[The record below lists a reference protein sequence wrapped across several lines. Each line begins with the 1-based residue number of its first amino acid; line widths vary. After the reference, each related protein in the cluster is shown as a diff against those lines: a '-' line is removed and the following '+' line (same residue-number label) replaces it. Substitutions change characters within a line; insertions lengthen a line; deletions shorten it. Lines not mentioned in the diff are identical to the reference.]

1 MSKKGSSG
9 ASGSQKQRLIEIADG
24 TLAALDRGSYILED
38 VGEIYLTEA
47 ITRCIENTKL
57 YPPESVLAN
66 WTSRPSSSSLLQ
78 HHVRLPSTP
87 GTDSDR
93 SGSFAREKERDRDCK
108 IIILRT
114 STLAGA
120 RLLSTTTAKDKS
132 GGAVNANVIE
142 LEREENRIGILNFAS
157 AKHPGGGFKTGAQAQ
172 EESIARSST
181 LYPSL
186 ASPAAELFYQL
197 HRHDPQ
203 AGYYSHAMIYSPNV
217 LLLRDDDGQWLR
229 PICADVLT
237 SPAVNTKVVK
247 QSLLG
252 RLAPKSEMAKVERV
266 MRERA
271 ARALYAFE
279 RSGVRH
285 LVLGAWGCGVF
296 GNDVR
301 MVAGVWADLLAKDG
315 ARFKRSFD
323 RIVFAI
329 LGQEMF
335 REFEAAFEISAQ
347 GDGKYNPE
355 SMSLHSV

>member
-1 MSKKGSSG
+1 MSKKSGSS
-9 ASGSQKQRLIEIADG
+9 SQKQRLIDIADS
-24 TLAALDRGSYILED
+24 TLAVLDRGSYILED

-47 ITRCIENTKL
+47 ITRCVENTKL
-57 YPPESVLAN
+57 YPPDSVLAN
-66 WTSRPSSSSLLQ
+66 WTSRPSSSSLL
-78 HHVRLPSTP
+78 HHHIHLPSTP
-87 GTDSDR
+87 GTGSDR
-93 SGSFAREKERDRDCK
+93 SSSFAREKDRERECK
-108 IIILRT
+108 IIILQT

-120 RLLSTTTAKDKS
+120 RLLSTTTATNKGS
-132 GGAVNANVIE
+132 SINPNVIE
-142 LEREENRIGILNFAS
+142 LERDENKIGILNFAS

-186 ASPAAELFYQL
+186 LSPTAEHFYQL

-203 AGYYSHAMIYSPNV
+203 AGFYSHAMIYSPNV
-217 LLLRDDDGQWLR
+217 VLLRDDDGQWQR
-229 PICADVLT
+229 PVCADVLT
-237 SPAVNTKVVK
+237 APAVNAKVVK

-271 ARALYAFE
+271 ARVLYAFE
-279 RSGVRH
+279 RAGVKH

-296 GNDVR
+296 GNDIQ
-301 MVAGVWADLLAKDG
+301 MIANIWADLLARDG

-329 LGQEMF
+329 LGDMF
-335 REFEAAFEISAQ
+335 RVFEAAFEARAH